1 MYAMSEK
8 LNKALIFSGGGTR
21 LMIYLGVFAALEE
34 AGMKP
39 EVLIASCGG
48 AFAAT
53 VINAFPDTLSRKD
66 YLTSEEYYRFVS
78 QTSLTKHRKLSE
90 IGLFSLKKL
99 IHSRNAPYI
108 EDVFTRYLVE
118 MNQNL
123 AEDFPSLQYTQLSQE
138 IPTVVIGSEL
148 LFTPAE
154 TGQKRNDKKLYQ
166 KIMFTDAQTAQ
177 RIHPEKVII
186 HSENLQKSA
195 IKIIPKL
202 RTDISMLDATRI
214 SISDMFYVA
223 PALLHGTYFA
233 GGAVDLIPVELA
245 RHLAD
250 QVIIE
255 KKQSYSSV
263 EEAFVQAVLGYSGN
277 KRLEEIEQ
285 QAPDLQIDTMNIK
298 QVLEGHYIKKS
309 IDWKKFEIA
318 LSLPKSRKQFVKD
331 QEKQWQY
338 GFDQTMKGI
347 NGKFQ
352 TG

>member
-1 MYAMSEK
+1 MNEK
-8 LNKALIFSGGGTR
+8 LNRALIFSGGGTR
-21 LMIYLGVFAALEE
+21 LMIYLGIFAALEE

-53 VINAFPDTLSRKD
+53 VINAFPDNLSRKN

-78 QTSLTKHRKLSE
+78 QTTLTKHRKLSE
-90 IGLFSLKKL
+90 IGLFSVKKL
-99 IHSRNAPYI
+99 IHNKNAPYI

-123 AEDFPSLQYTQLSQE
+123 AEDFPSLQHTQLSQE
-138 IPTVVIGSEL
+138 IPTVIIGSQL
-148 LFTPAE
+148 LFSPSE
-154 TGQKRNDKKLYQ
+154 TGQKRNDQKLYQ
-166 KIMFTDAQTAQ
+166 KIMFTDPQTAKK
-177 RIHPEKVII
+177 ISPEKVMI
-186 HSENLQKSA
+186 HSENLKRSA
-195 IKIIPKL
+195 IEIIPKL
-202 RTDISMLDATRI
+202 KTDVSMLEATRI

-223 PALLHGTYFA
+223 PALLQGTYFA

-255 KKQSYSSV
+255 KKQSYNPV

-277 KRLEEIEQ
+277 KRLEDIEQ
-285 QAPDLQIDTMNIK
+285 QAPDLQIDTANIK

-318 LSLPKSRKQFVKD
+318 LSLPKSYKQFVED

-347 NGKFQ
+347 SGKR
-352 TG
+352 

>member
-1 MYAMSEK
+1 MNEK
-8 LNKALIFSGGGTR
+8 LNRALIFSGGGTR
-21 LMIYLGVFAALEE
+21 LMIYLGIFAALEE
-34 AGMKP
+34 SGMKP

-78 QTSLTKHRKLSE
+78 QTTLTKHRKLYE

-99 IHSRNAPYI
+99 INNKNAPYI

-123 AEDFPSLQYTQLSQE
+123 AEDFPSLQHTQLSQE
-138 IPTVVIGSEL
+138 IPTVIIGSEL
-148 LFTPAE
+148 LFSPAE
-154 TGQKRNDKKLYQ
+154 TYQKRNDKKLYQ
-166 KIMFTDAQTAQ
+166 KIIFTDPQTAK
-177 RIHPEKVII
+177 RIRPEKVMI

-195 IKIIPKL
+195 IEIIPKL
-202 RTDISMLDATRI
+202 KTDVSMLEATRI

-255 KKQSYSSV
+255 KKQSYSPV

-298 QVLEGHYIKKS
+298 QVLKGHYIKKS

-318 LSLPKSRKQFVKD
+318 LSFPKSYKQFVED

-347 NGKFQ
+347 NGSNPIFSR
-352 TG
+352 